1 MQYLVRFLKCDLLS
15 TAVEYKSQFVLEA
28 ESVTLCALLNC
39 GNLLA
44 DGLCCQ
50 NVLNIIMWCRRQ

>member
-1 MQYLVRFLKCDLLS
+1 ML
-15 TAVEYKSQFVLEA
+15 APVEYKSQSVLEA

-44 DGLCCQ
+44 DGPCWSEC
-50 NVLNIIMWCRRQ
+50 NIIMQCKQH